1 VTMHPSAPA
10 LAALWSA
17 SSIAIIGATE
27 REGAMGR
34 LPVDYLQRFG
44 YAGRIFPV
52 NPKGGSVLGLPA
64 YESVAS
70 IDQPIDLA
78 LIMVPAAAVQAAVAA
93 CAQAGV
99 QVAIVMSSGFAETG
113 LEGAAAQTEL
123 VDIAQAGGMRLVGP
137 NCIGAVGGADRVL
150 ATFSPVFASVST
162 PLPGG
167 PVALVSQSGAL
178 GFGALSLGL
187 ERGVPIGIAIT
198 TGNEA
203 DVTASEVAAVLAM
216 DENVRAIAMYVES
229 LDDLEAIRAA
239 AQVKPVVMLKAGRSD
254 AGAKAAASHTGALA
268 SADKVVDAA
277 LRQAGIARVDT
288 IEDLLDAAALLAL
301 DGRMHGDRI
310 GIVTT
315 SGGSGILAADAIE
328 VNGLQLAQLAS
339 DTVQDLEAIVPSYGN
354 ATNPVDVTAA
364 VMAEPGLFER
374 CVERLADDPSVD
386 AIVACFAVLVG
397 DDVTRIARALQAVR
411 ERTGLPVV
419 AARTGAASLAPE
431 GAALLAAA
439 GVPVYSTPER
449 AVAALAALRVISVP
463 ARERANRS
471 AAVAAVPTPG
481 ASEKE
486 VKALLAEAGVPIP
499 ESFLTSTLEEAQ
511 EALSSVGGRC
521 VLKAVV
527 PGLLHK
533 SDAGGVIVGVTE
545 ETLAAGFAQVAALGG
560 QVLVERMVPGGVE
573 VIVGLTPSPLGR
585 VLTVGV
591 GGVLTEIVADAA
603 VRVLPVDAQDVSEM
617 IESTALSAL
626 LAGARGAPPADRA
639 ALIDAVL
646 AIVDATRNWPADGE
660 LDINPITVLTEGAWV
675 LDAMFHVPNEVPEE
689 DAHLEDDSP
698 MRGH

>member
-1 VTMHPSAPA
+1 MHPSAPA

-34 LPVDYLQRFG
+34 LPVEYLQRFG

-70 IDQPIDLA
+70 INHPIDLA
-78 LIMVPAAAVQAAVAA
+78 LIMVPATAVHDAVAA
-93 CAQAGV
+93 CAHAGV
-99 QVAIVMSSGFAETG
+99 RVAIVMSSGFAETG
-113 LEGAAAQTEL
+113 PEGAATQVEL
-123 VDIAQAGGMRLVGP
+123 VDIARAGGMRLVGP

-150 ATFSPVFASVST
+150 ATFSPVFASAST

-203 DVTASEVAAVLAM
+203 DVTASEVAAALAM
-216 DENVRAIAMYVES
+216 DENVRALAMYVES
-229 LDDLEAIRAA
+229 LDDLDAIRAA
-239 AQVKPVVMLKAGRSD
+239 AQAKPVVMLKAGRSD

-277 LRQAGIARVDT
+277 LRQAGIARVNT
-288 IEDLLDAAALLAL
+288 IDDLLDAAALLAL

-328 VNGLQLAQLAS
+328 VNGLQLAELAS

-431 GAALLAAA
+431 GAAVLAAA

-449 AVAALAALRVISVP
+449 AVAALAALRVVSVP
-463 ARERANRS
+463 ARERAIRS
-471 AAVAAVPTPG
+471 AVVASVPTPG

-486 VKALLAEAGVPIP
+486 VKALLAKAGVPIP
-499 ESFLTSTLEEAQ
+499 ESFLTSTLEGARA
-511 EALSSVGGRC
+511 ALSSVGGRC

-545 ETLAAGFAQVAALGG
+545 ETLAAGFAKVAALGG

-646 AIVDATRNWPADGE
+646 AIVDATGNWPSDGE

-675 LDAMFHVPNEVPEE
+675 LDAMFHVPEE
-689 DAHLEDDSP
+689 HDSP

>member
-34 LPVDYLQRFG
+34 LPVEYLQRFG

-70 IDQPIDLA
+70 INQPIDLA
-78 LIMVPAAAVQAAVAA
+78 LIMVPATAVHDAVEA

-99 QVAIVMSSGFAETG
+99 RVAIVMSSGFAETG
-113 LEGAAAQTEL
+113 PEGAAAQAEL
-123 VDIAQAGGMRLVGP
+123 VDIARAGGMRLVGP

-150 ATFSPVFASVST
+150 ATFSPVFASAST

-203 DVTASEVAAVLAM
+203 DVTASEVAAALAM
-216 DENVRAIAMYVES
+216 DENVRALAMYVES

-239 AQVKPVVMLKAGRSD
+239 AQEKPVVMLKAGRSD

-277 LRQAGIARVDT
+277 LRQAGIARVNT
-288 IEDLLDAAALLAL
+288 IDDLLDAAALLAL

-328 VNGLQLAQLAS
+328 VNGLQLAELAS

-431 GAALLAAA
+431 GAAVLAAA

-449 AVAALAALRVISVP
+449 AVAALAALRVVSVP
-463 ARERANRS
+463 ARERAIRS
-471 AAVAAVPTPG
+471 AVTTAVPTPG

-486 VKALLAEAGVPIP
+486 VKALLAKAGVPIP
-499 ESFLTSTLEEAQ
+499 ESFLTSTLKEARA
-511 EALSSVGGRC
+511 ALTSVGGRC

-545 ETLAAGFAQVAALGG
+545 ETLAAGFTQVAALGG
-560 QVLVERMVPGGVE
+560 RVLVERMVPGGVE

-646 AIVDATRNWPADGE
+646 AIVDATCTWPSDGE

-675 LDAMFHVPNEVPEE
+675 LDAMFHVPEADVS
-689 DAHLEDDSP
+689 LENVSP

>member
-34 LPVDYLQRFG
+34 LPVEYLQRFG

-64 YESVAS
+64 FESVAS
-70 IDQPIDLA
+70 INQPIDLA
-78 LIMVPAAAVQAAVAA
+78 LIMVPATAVHDAVAA

-99 QVAIVMSSGFAETG
+99 RVAIVMSSGFAETG
-113 LEGAAAQTEL
+113 PEGAAAQAEL
-123 VDIAQAGGMRLVGP
+123 VDIARAGGMRLVGP

-150 ATFSPVFASVST
+150 ATFSPVFASAST

-203 DVTASEVAAVLAM
+203 DVTASEVAAALAM
-216 DENVRAIAMYVES
+216 DENVRALAMYVES
-229 LDDLEAIRAA
+229 LDDLDAIRAA
-239 AQVKPVVMLKAGRSD
+239 AQAKPVVMLKAGRSD

-277 LRQAGIARVDT
+277 LRQAGIARVKT
-288 IEDLLDAAALLAL
+288 IDDLLDAAALLAL

-328 VNGLQLAQLAS
+328 VNGLQLAELAS

-364 VMAEPGLFER
+364 VMAEPGLFEQ

-431 GAALLAAA
+431 GAAVLAAA

-449 AVAALAALRVISVP
+449 AVAALAALRVVSVP
-463 ARERANRS
+463 ARERAIRP
-471 AAVAAVPTPG
+471 VVVTAVPTPG

-486 VKALLAEAGVPIP
+486 VKALLAKAGVPIP

-511 EALSSVGGRC
+511 AALSSVGGRC

-617 IESTALSAL
+617 IDSTALSAL

-646 AIVDATRNWPADGE
+646 AIVDATSNWPSDGE

-675 LDAMFHVPNEVPEE
+675 LDAMFHVPEADVS
-689 DAHLEDDSP
+689 LENDSP

>member
-1 VTMHPSAPA
+1 MHPSAPA

-34 LPVDYLQRFG
+34 LPVEYLQRFG

-64 YESVAS
+64 YESVVS
-70 IDQPIDLA
+70 INQPIDLA
-78 LIMVPAAAVQAAVAA
+78 LIMVPATAVHDAVEA

-99 QVAIVMSSGFAETG
+99 RVAIVMSSGFAETG
-113 LEGAAAQTEL
+113 PEGAAAQLEL
-123 VDIAQAGGMRLVGP
+123 VDIARAGGMRLVGP

-150 ATFSPVFASVST
+150 ATFSPVFASAST

-203 DVTASEVAAVLAM
+203 DVTASEVAAALAM
-216 DENVRAIAMYVES
+216 DENVRALAMYVES

-239 AQVKPVVMLKAGRSD
+239 AQEKPVVMLKAGRSD

-277 LRQAGIARVDT
+277 LRQAGIARVNT
-288 IEDLLDAAALLAL
+288 IDDLLDAAALLAL

-328 VNGLQLAQLAS
+328 VNGLQLAELAS

-431 GAALLAAA
+431 GAAVLAAA

-449 AVAALAALRVISVP
+449 AVAALAALRVVSVP
-463 ARERANRS
+463 ARERAIRS
-471 AAVAAVPTPG
+471 AVTTAVPTPG

-486 VKALLAEAGVPIP
+486 VKALLAKAGVPIP
-499 ESFLTSTLEEAQ
+499 ESFLTSTLEEARA
-511 EALSSVGGRC
+511 ALTSVGGRC

-545 ETLAAGFAQVAALGG
+545 ETLAAGFTQVAALGG
-560 QVLVERMVPGGVE
+560 RVLVERMVPGGVE

-646 AIVDATRNWPADGE
+646 AIVDATCTWPSDGE

-675 LDAMFHVPNEVPEE
+675 LDAMFHVPEE
-689 DAHLEDDSP
+689 NVSP